1 MGTKLYVANLSYG
14 ATRADLEALFAPHG
28 AVVSTQLMTDRVTGR
43 SRGRGLVEMGS
54 DDQALAAVAALNGK
68 TVSGRPLR
76 VEVAKLKD
84 DRRGG
89 GR

>member
-28 AVVSTQLMTDRVTGR
+28 TVVASQLMTDRVTGR
-43 SRGRGLVEMGS
+43 SRGWGLVEMGS
-54 DDQALAAVAALNGK
+54 DEQARAAVAALNGH

-76 VEVAKLKD
+76 VEVAKLKEG
-84 DRRGG
+84 RGG
-89 GR
+89 RR